1 MRHLATHLIGQR
13 VLFVLLLSVMLLGA
27 CQERTVL
34 SLDATVPPEFLISS
48 FIDVPDS
55 VGTAPTPFDG
65 KWEGYL
71 IVDNKKCL
79 PIVLQTYFR
88 LTFDISEGLIRR
100 INYINSSGFI
110 NKHGVYIARVYLGDY
125 TFSGKISGD
134 RLSGKWN
141 SWGVLCGGRNELIRS
156 TGDQHYCIDRLNGK
170 PYASPLE
177 CRGIDKL
184 LTKAEFQAL
193 QTSPERK

>member
-13 VLFVLLLSVMLLGA
+13 VLFVLLLSVMFLGA

-34 SLDATVPPEFLISS
+34 RLDDTVPPDFLIST
-48 FIDVPDS
+48 FIDVPDT
-55 VGTAPTPFDG
+55 VGTGPTPFDG
-65 KWEGYL
+65 KWEGNL

-79 PIVLQTYFR
+79 PVVIQTYFR
-88 LTFDISEGLIRR
+88 LTFEISEGLIRR

-134 RLSGKWN
+134 RLSGNWD
-141 SWGVLCGGRNELIRS
+141 SWGYICGGRVELIRS

-184 LTKAEFQAL
+184 LTKAEFQDL